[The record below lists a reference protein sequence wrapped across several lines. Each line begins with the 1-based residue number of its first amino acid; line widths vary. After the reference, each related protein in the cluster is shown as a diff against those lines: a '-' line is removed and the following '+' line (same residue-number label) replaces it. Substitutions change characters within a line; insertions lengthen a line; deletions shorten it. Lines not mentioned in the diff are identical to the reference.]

1 MTILNTTMLAAILG
15 GCLLPLAAETVKDRD
30 GAVRGDRETMQARKD
45 WIYNDLAAGLAEG
58 KRTGKPLF
66 VTLRCLP

>member
-1 MTILNTTMLAAILG
+1 MTSRI
-15 GCLLPLAAETVKDRD
+15 LLPLLLALSSTAFAETVKDRD
-30 GAVRGDRETMQARKD
+30 GAVRGDREALKQRTD

-58 KRTGKPLF
+58 KRTGRPLF

>member
-1 MTILNTTMLAAILG
+1 MKPLLIICCLFAFAAQTF
-15 GCLLPLAAETVKDRD
+15 AETVKDRD
-30 GAVRGDRETMQARKD
+30 GAVRNDRDALKSRTD